1 MLFCNKFVLSSDA
14 AIHFVHISRRIRPH
28 RSSFAASCRVARHR
42 PDFKHLY
49 YIQVPSV
56 YAFFRCIF
64 TCAHYYVTFRLLNVE
79 ILQVFRAAYCPSR
92 FSCIFCIVA
101 YPGNLPWL
109 CDALQEQSRF
119 SSEAGTGHPATVS
132 ATTVSFCRA
141 LLTRPWWGS
150 LVVSPWVLFF
160 IGPQRGTAGVSVW
173 VLILGCLLSRRYGSG
188 HIYTQRGGAADRPW
202 LVTLISWG
210 ISAILCQTK

>member
-14 AIHFVHISRRIRPH
+14 AIHFVHLSRRIRLRSQQPH
-28 RSSFAASCRVARHR
+28 RDSFAASCRVARHR
-42 PDFKHLY
+42 PDLQHLY
-49 YIQVPSV
+49 YIQAPSI

-64 TCAHYYVTFRLLNVE
+64 TCAHYYVTFRLLSVE
-79 ILQVFRAAYCPSR
+79 ILQVFRAAYCPSC

-132 ATTVSFCRA
+132 STTVSFCRA
-141 LLTRPWWGS
+141 RLTRPWWGS
-150 LVVSPWVLFF
+150 LAAFPWVLFF

-173 VLILGCLLSRRYGSG
+173 VLILGLPSVPALWAWTHLDTER
-188 HIYTQRGGAADRPW
+188 RGG
-202 LVTLISWG
+202 G
-210 ISAILCQTK
+210 